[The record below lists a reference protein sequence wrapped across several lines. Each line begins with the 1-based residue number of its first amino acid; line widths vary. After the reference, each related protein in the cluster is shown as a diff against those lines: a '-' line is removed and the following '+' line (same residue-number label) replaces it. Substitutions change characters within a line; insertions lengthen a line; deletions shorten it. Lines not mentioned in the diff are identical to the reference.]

1 MFNLEVLNEIKCS
14 ILNSSMKNEK
24 AKNFVTKQTDP
35 YVVEGEKFTWWW
47 DECTWC
53 VPGINV
59 PGDGIKASAP
69 KSSPSCSYC
78 MWVDVVKTKNLSI
91 SNIIT
96 SDKSIKNAKSGK
108 VLHSITII
116 TEHYCTRVHVVK
128 TKNLPWQRSLS
139 IFDTLANF
147 AKKIIEIFRV

>member
-96 SDKSIKNAKSGK
+96 SDKSIKNSKSCLSNTQYYNNYRTL
-108 VLHSITII
+108 LHASSRCKNQEPAMTSI
-116 TEHYCTRVHVVK
+116 
-128 TKNLPWQRSLS
+128 S
-139 IFDTLANF
+139 
-147 AKKIIEIFRV
+147 